1 MVAIRYHGTTCY
13 IPWCIVV
20 NTGTPCIIP
29 CYTGDYHGV
38 PWYNMILRGT
48 DMINTMVNYNIG

>member
-1 MVAIRYHGTTCY
+1 MVAIRYHGTTYY
-13 IPWCIVV
+13 ITMV

-29 CYTGDYHGV
+29 CYTSVYHGI

-48 DMINTMVNYNIG
+48 DIINTMVNYNIRW